1 MKRRVGHIFFLLLA
15 FFALTTIAPSPPRRP
30 PPGPGS
36 GSLIATP
43 VLLDPDDPR
52 RRRAGALIFRRGWH
66 LTSPDPRFGG
76 LSAMQIENNEVT
88 ALSDSGVV
96 LQFALPATAG
106 DSASRVRFTPLL
118 GPGPATRKSNR
129 DTESLV
135 IGGGRAWVG
144 FERHNM
150 VWRYRRSDWQAE
162 AATRPSAMRGWVRNS
177 GAESLVRLSD
187 GRFVAIAEGDSDS
200 RLSEVVIF
208 SGDPSQAGTAAN
220 LYSYRQIAGFRPT
233 DAALLQG
240 NRLLVLNR
248 RISLFGGM
256 VAKLVIV
263 DLDGVRPGAVLE
275 GREIAEL
282 RSPLQVDNMEA
293 LSLGREGGRI
303 IVRIA
308 SDDNFIPLQRTLL
321 LEFELDADALTY

>member
-1 MKRRVGHIFFLLLA
+1 MKRRIGHILFLLIA
-15 FFALTTIAPSPPRRP
+15 FLALTTIAPSPPRRP

-36 GSLIATP
+36 ASLIATP
-43 VLLDPDDPR
+43 VQLDPEDPN

-96 LQFALPATAG
+96 LQFALPATG
-106 DSASRVRFTPLL
+106 QSQGRVRFTPLL

-135 IGGGRAWVG
+135 ISGGRAWVG

-162 AATRPSAMRGWVRNS
+162 AAARPAPMRGWARNS
-177 GAESLVRLSD
+177 GAESLVRLGD
-187 GRFVAIAEGDSDS
+187 GRFVAIAEGDADS
-200 RLSEVVIF
+200 GLSALVIF
-208 SGDPSQAGTAAN
+208 GGDPSQAGTAAN
-220 LYSYRQIAGFRPT
+220 FYSYRQISGFRPT
-233 DAALLQG
+233 DAALLPG

-248 RISLFGGM
+248 QISLFGGI
-256 VAKLVIV
+256 VAKLAIV
-263 DLDGVRPGAVLE
+263 DLNAVRPGSVLE

-293 LSLGREGGRI
+293 LSLGREAGRI

-321 LEFELDADALTY
+321 LEFELAPTTLTS

>member
-1 MKRRVGHIFFLLLA
+1 MKRRIGHILFLVLA
-15 FFALTTIAPSPPRRP
+15 FFALTTIAPVPPRRP

-36 GSLIATP
+36 AWLIATP
-43 VLLDPDDPR
+43 LQLDPDDPMR
-52 RRRAGALIFRRGWH
+52 SRAGALIFRRGWQ

-76 LSAMQIENNEVT
+76 LSAMQIENGEVT

-96 LQFALPATAG
+96 LQFALPAG
-106 DSASRVRFTPLL
+106 GQSQRRVRFTPLL

-162 AATRPSAMRGWVRNS
+162 AAARPSAMRGWARNS
-177 GAESLVRLSD
+177 GAESLVRLGD
-187 GRFVAIAEGDSDS
+187 GRFVAIAEGDADS
-200 RLSEVVIF
+200 GLSALVIF
-208 SGDPSQAGTAAN
+208 SGDPSQAATAAKA
-220 LYSYRQIAGFRPT
+220 YSYRQISGFRPT
-233 DAALLQG
+233 DAALLPG

-248 RISLFGGM
+248 RISLFGM
-256 VAKLVIV
+256 VAKLVIL
-263 DLDGVRPGAVLE
+263 DLNAVRPRAVLQ
-275 GREIAEL
+275 GQEIAEL

-293 LSLGREGGRI
+293 LSVGREAGRI

-308 SDDNFIPLQRTLL
+308 SDDNFLALQRTLL
-321 LEFELDADALTY
+321 LELELDPNALTT